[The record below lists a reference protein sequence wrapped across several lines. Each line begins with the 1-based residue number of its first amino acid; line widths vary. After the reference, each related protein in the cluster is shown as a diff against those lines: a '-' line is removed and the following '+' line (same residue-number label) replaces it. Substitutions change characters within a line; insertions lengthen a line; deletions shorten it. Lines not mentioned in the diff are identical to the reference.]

1 MVNGTA
7 LRTAWTR
14 NMDTPLRRF
23 LRTSTGGAA
32 ILLGATVLAL
42 LWANIS
48 LSSYERV
55 WETEFSIHLGR
66 WGIELTLR
74 EWINSGLMTFFFF
87 VVGLEARREFD
98 LGELRERRR
107 FALPLA
113 AGTAGILVPIGIYLL
128 INAGSDSAH
137 GWGAAMS
144 TDTAL
149 ALGMLALVGPR
160 FPDRLRAFLLTVTVV
175 DDLLALVVIAL
186 FYTGGV
192 ALGPLLLG
200 VLFLLLVLAARI
212 ARVRTG
218 FVYVALSIAAWI
230 AVFGSGVDPIVVGLV
245 AGLVT
250 YAYPAPRSELERATD
265 LFRTF
270 REEPTAELEREA
282 RAGLRLAVSPNERLQ
297 ALYLP
302 WTSYLIVP
310 LFALA
315 NAGIKIDGEFLGR
328 AVTSPI
334 TLGIAAGF
342 VIGKPVGIIGGS
354 WLVTRLSKGRLR
366 PPVGWAA
373 VGGAGTIAGIGFTV
387 SLLVAT
393 LAFTGDQL
401 EEAKLGV
408 LVAGLLA
415 SAVTWI
421 VFRVVTM
428 LSPLRRAR
436 ALADGAESIVD
447 LAVEVDTDRDHIR
460 GPADARITIVEY
472 GDFECPHCG
481 RAEPIMRELLS
492 GSAEIAYVWRHL
504 PLTDVHPHAQ
514 LAAEAAEAAAE
525 QGAFWEMH
533 DVLLDHQGDL
543 DLADLVRYAEQLK
556 LDTERFE
563 EDLRTREGAARIA
576 EDVDSA
582 DLSGV
587 AGTPTFF
594 VNGRRHHG
602 AYDIDSLKA
611 AVHAA
616 KTRAVILNV

>member
-1 MVNGTA
+1 MGNGTA

-32 ILLGATVLAL
+32 ILLGATAVAL

-48 LSSYERV
+48 QTSYERL
-55 WETEFSIHLGR
+55 WETELSLHLGR
-66 WGIELTLR
+66 WGLGLTLR
-74 EWINSGLMTFFFF
+74 EWVNSGLMTFFFF

-113 AGTAGILVPIGIYLL
+113 AGTAGILVPISIYML
-128 INAGSDSAH
+128 INSGSPTMH

-192 ALGPLLLG
+192 SAGPLLLG
-200 VLFLLLVLAARI
+200 ALLFALMLAARA

-218 FVYVALSIAAWI
+218 LLYLTLGIAAWL
-230 AVFGSGVDPIVVGLV
+230 AVFASGVDPIVVGLV
-245 AGLVT
+245 MGLVT

-270 REEPTAELEREA
+270 REEPTAELERSA
-282 RAGLRLAVSPNERLQ
+282 RAGLRGAVSPNERLQ
-297 ALYLP
+297 ALYHP

-315 NAGIKIDGEFLGR
+315 NAGIRIDGDFLAR
-328 AVTSPI
+328 AVTSPV
-334 TLGIAAGF
+334 TLGIVAGF
-342 VIGKPVGIIGGS
+342 VIGKPIGIVGGS
-354 WLVTRLSKGRLR
+354 WLVTRLSHGKLR

-373 VGGAGTIAGIGFTV
+373 VTGAGTIAGIAFTV

-393 LAFTGDQL
+393 LAFTGDRL

-415 SAVTWI
+415 SGITWL

-436 ALADGAESIVD
+436 ALAGGAESIVD
-447 LAVEVDTDRDHIR
+447 LAVEVDLARDHVR
-460 GPADARITIVEY
+460 GPAEARITIVEY

-481 RAEPIMRELLS
+481 RAEPIVRELLA

-514 LAAEAAEAAAE
+514 LAAEAAEAAAA

-533 DVLLDHQGDL
+533 DVLLNHQGDL
-543 DLADLVRYAEQLK
+543 DLTDLVRYARELE
-556 LDTERFE
+556 LDVDRFE
-563 EDLRTREGAARIA
+563 THLRTREGAAHIA

-611 AVHAA
+611 SVHAA
-616 KTRAVILNV
+616 KARAVILNV